1 MDLHFLDIY
10 GKMKLTSCAIK
21 EHGEMESLQHQQR
34 SDPLKRKT
42 LCGTRTSFMQVI
54 VTVSLKYLISCPAP
68 KIKQIS
74 FIFSV
79 EMWNSL
85 QDSSLIVFS

>member
-1 MDLHFLDIY
+1 
-10 GKMKLTSCAIK
+10 
-21 EHGEMESLQHQQR
+21 MESLQHQQR
-34 SDPLKRKT
+34 SDPLKRKA
-42 LCGTRTSFMQVI
+42 LCGARTSFMQVI

-85 QDSSLIVFS
+85 QDSSLIVFG

>member
-10 GKMKLTSCAIK
+10 GKSKLTYCAIK
-21 EHGEMESLQHQQR
+21 ELGEMESLQHQQQ
-34 SDPLKRKT
+34 SDPLKRKA
-42 LCGTRTSFMQVI
+42 LCGARTSFMQII
-54 VTVSLKYLISCPAP
+54 VTVSLKYLISCP

-85 QDSSLIVFS
+85 QDSSLIVFG